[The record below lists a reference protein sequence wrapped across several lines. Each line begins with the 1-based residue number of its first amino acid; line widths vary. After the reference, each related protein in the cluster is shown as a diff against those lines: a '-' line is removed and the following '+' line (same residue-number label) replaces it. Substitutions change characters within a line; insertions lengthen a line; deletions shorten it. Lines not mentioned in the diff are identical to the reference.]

1 MNKFYNGG
9 FASEFSASVLKEN
22 IALVRDYLFESR
34 K

>member
-1 MNKFYNGG
+1 MKEFYDGG

-22 IALVRDYLFESR
+22 IALVGDYLFETR